1 MNKKIT
7 RPGFIKRLAVVIYD
21 ALLLAGVLFF
31 CLVITFGIG
40 LYLFKV
46 INGTGIQEYPQSKAI
61 VSALVIVVALILA
74 NFFYGWFWT
83 KGGQTLGMRA
93 WHLYLIDENGK
104 FIDWKTARI
113 RFLVAILSWACAGMG
128 FAWILVNRK
137 NLAWHDIA
145 TKTQIVK
152 HQPNNTKRAHNKQKN

>member
-1 MNKKIT
+1 
-7 RPGFIKRLAVVIYD
+7 
-21 ALLLAGVLFF
+21 
-31 CLVITFGIG
+31 
-40 LYLFKV
+40 
-46 INGTGIQEYPQSKAI
+46 
-61 VSALVIVVALILA
+61 
-74 NFFYGWFWT
+74 
-83 KGGQTLGMRA
+83 MRA

-152 HQPNNTKRAHNKQKN
+152 HQPNNTKRAHSKQKN